1 MVRGSA
7 AIFAHFSAM
16 SPAAAAALGRD
27 DATVIGQ
34 VGRRYDEA
42 HHGLSD
48 TAQAST
54 LDDDFVDRFAVVG
67 SAARCAERLR
77 GLFELGLDRVVVV
90 PGSRDTDPD
99 VLARS
104 NELFARDVI
113 PRVRAA

>member
-1 MVRGSA
+1 MV
-7 AIFAHFSAM
+7 
-16 SPAAAAALGRD
+16 
-27 DATVIGQ
+27 GQ

-42 HHGLSD
+42 RHGLSD
-48 TAQAST
+48 AAQAST

-67 SAARCAERLR
+67 PAARYAERMG

-113 PRVRAA
+113 PQVRAT